1 MERKELIASVPWGV
15 CVSTCTQHVG
25 SFASRSQTSS
35 MSTLKKPTEAN
46 YNICTCFF
54 EEEIRILATT
64 LELSQSRS
72 LQRSLLSL
80 FPLPVLLL
88 ASGIKEA
95 GTDIRE

>member
-54 EEEIRILATT
+54 KEEIRILATT
-64 LELSQSRS
+64 LDLSQSRVSANVTAQPFSSPSSPSS
-72 LQRSLLSL
+72 LRN
-80 FPLPVLLL
+80 
-88 ASGIKEA
+88 
-95 GTDIRE
+95 